1 MFQQI
6 TILGPGLLGAS
17 LAMAVKERGLAAR
30 VVTWSRRPESRA
42 KCLNQSW
49 CDTRV
54 RLPRKGRRW
63 QRPSGTLHARPNHRP
78 TLSAN
83 PPGTRPQS
91 ALVTDVGST
100 KSLICREARS
110 ALEGHSATFLG
121 AHPMAGSEQ
130 AGMEHAQSD
139 LFENAACILTPLDD
153 ASAEAIAKLSA
164 FWDALG
170 MTVSTVS
177 PEKHDEIV
185 AHVSHLPHLL
195 ASTLCGYLATQ
206 DNTWRNLAGGGLR
219 DTTRVAS
226 GDPQLWK
233 QILEQNSDEVL
244 RAIEGFEHQL
254 HQSQN
259 RSAQPRLTRRH
270 RCNSNAAKPTA
281 INCKFQFFSF
291 SFSFSFSSDDR
302 PTPHHAL
309 LPAGSTTPSSCPA
322 QRASPTVP

>member
-49 CDTRV
+49 CDAVFDSPEKAVVGSDLVVICTPV
-54 RLPRKGRRW
+54 QTIVPLLV
-63 QRPSGTLHARPNHRP
+63 QIRP
-78 TLSAN
+78 
-83 PPGTRPQS
+83 
-91 ALVTDVGST
+91 ALDAEALITDVGST
-100 KSLICREARS
+100 KSLICREART

-153 ASAEAIAKLSA
+153 ASAEAISKLSA

-195 ASTLCGYLATQ
+195 ASTLCGYLAAQ
-206 DNTWRNLAGGGLR
+206 DDTWRTLAGGGLR
-219 DTTRVAS
+219 DTTRIAS

-233 QILEQNSDEVL
+233 QILEQNSDEVV
-244 RAIEGFEHQL
+244 RAIEGFEQQL
-254 HQSQN
+254 HH
-259 RSAQPRLTRRH
+259 LKT
-270 RCNSNAAKPTA
+270 
-281 INCKFQFFSF
+281 
-291 SFSFSFSSDDR
+291 
-302 PTPHHAL
+302 AL
-309 LPAGSTTPSSCPA
+309 LNQDSLGVIA
-322 QRASPTVP
+322 QLERGKTYRDQL

>member
-17 LAMAVKERGLAAR
+17 LAMAVKERGLATR

-49 CDTRV
+49 CDAVLDTPEQAV
-54 RLPRKGRRW
+54 VGSDLVVICTPV
-63 QRPSGTLHARPNHRP
+63 QTIVPLLVQIRP
-78 TLSAN
+78 
-83 PPGTRPQS
+83 
-91 ALVTDVGST
+91 ALATDVLITDVGST

-139 LFENAACILTPLDD
+139 LFEKAACMLTPLDQ
-153 ASAEAIAKLSA
+153 ASSAAIVKLSA
-164 FWDALG
+164 FWETLG
-170 MTVSTVS
+170 MTVSIVS

-206 DNTWRNLAGGGLR
+206 DDTWRTLAGGGLR

-244 RAIEGFEHQL
+244 RAIEGFEQQL
-254 HQSQN
+254 HH
-259 RSAQPRLTRRH
+259 LKT
-270 RCNSNAAKPTA
+270 
-281 INCKFQFFSF
+281 
-291 SFSFSFSSDDR
+291 
-302 PTPHHAL
+302 AL
-309 LPAGSTTPSSCPA
+309 LNQNSLGIVA
-322 QRASPTVP
+322 QLERGKTFRDQL

>member
-49 CDTRV
+49 CDAVFDSPEKAVVGSDLVVICTPV
-54 RLPRKGRRW
+54 QTIVPLLV
-63 QRPSGTLHARPNHRP
+63 QIRP
-78 TLSAN
+78 
-83 PPGTRPQS
+83 
-91 ALVTDVGST
+91 ALDAEALITDVGST
-100 KSLICREARS
+100 KSLICREART

-130 AGMEHAQSD
+130 AGMEHAQSG

-195 ASTLCGYLATQ
+195 ASTLCGYLAAQ
-206 DNTWRNLAGGGLR
+206 DDTWRTLAGGGLR
-219 DTTRVAS
+219 DTTRIAS

-233 QILEQNSDEVL
+233 QILEQNSDEVV
-244 RAIEGFEHQL
+244 RAIEGFEQQL
-254 HQSQN
+254 HH
-259 RSAQPRLTRRH
+259 LKT
-270 RCNSNAAKPTA
+270 
-281 INCKFQFFSF
+281 
-291 SFSFSFSSDDR
+291 
-302 PTPHHAL
+302 AL
-309 LPAGSTTPSSCPA
+309 LNQDSLGVIA
-322 QRASPTVP
+322 QLERGKTYRDQL

>member
-42 KCLNQSW
+42 NCLNQSW
-49 CDTRV
+49 CDAVFDSPEKAVVGSDLVVICTPV
-54 RLPRKGRRW
+54 QTIVPLLV
-63 QRPSGTLHARPNHRP
+63 QIRP
-78 TLSAN
+78 
-83 PPGTRPQS
+83 
-91 ALVTDVGST
+91 ALDAEALITDVGST

-110 ALEGHSATFLG
+110 ALKGHSATFLG

-195 ASTLCGYLATQ
+195 ASTLCGYLAAQ
-206 DNTWRNLAGGGLR
+206 DDTWQTLAGGGLR
-219 DTTRVAS
+219 DTTRIAS

-233 QILEQNSDEVL
+233 QILEQNSDEVV
-244 RAIEGFEHQL
+244 RAIEGFEQQL
-254 HQSQN
+254 HH
-259 RSAQPRLTRRH
+259 LKT
-270 RCNSNAAKPTA
+270 
-281 INCKFQFFSF
+281 
-291 SFSFSFSSDDR
+291 
-302 PTPHHAL
+302 AL
-309 LPAGSTTPSSCPA
+309 LNQDSLGVIA
-322 QRASPTVP
+322 QLERGKTYRDQL

>member
-17 LAMAVKERGLAAR
+17 IAMAVKERGLAAR

-42 KCLNQSW
+42 KCLDQSW
-49 CDTRV
+49 CDAVLDSAKEAVVGSDLVVICTPV
-54 RLPRKGRRW
+54 QTIVPL
-63 QRPSGTLHARPNHRP
+63 LVEIRP
-78 TLSAN
+78 TLAAD
-83 PPGTRPQS
+83 

-100 KSLICREARS
+100 KSLICREAHN

-130 AGMEHAQSD
+130 AGMDYAQSD
-139 LFENAACILTPLDD
+139 LFENAACILTPLEK
-153 ASAEAIAKLSA
+153 ASAEAITKLSV

-195 ASTLCGYLATQ
+195 ASTLCGYLSTQ
-206 DNTWRNLAGGGLR
+206 DSTWRTLAGAGLR

-244 RAIEGFEHQL
+244 RAIEGFEQQL
-254 HQSQN
+254 HHLKTSLLNQN
-259 RSAQPRLTRRH
+259 SLGVIAQLECGKTYRDQLQD
-270 RCNSNAAKPTA
+270 A
-281 INCKFQFFSF
+281 
-291 SFSFSFSSDDR
+291 
-302 PTPHHAL
+302 
-309 LPAGSTTPSSCPA
+309 
-322 QRASPTVP
+322 

>member
-49 CDTRV
+49 CDAVLDTPEQAV
-54 RLPRKGRRW
+54 VGSDLVVICTPV
-63 QRPSGTLHARPNHRP
+63 QTIVPLLVQIRP
-78 TLSAN
+78 
-83 PPGTRPQS
+83 
-91 ALVTDVGST
+91 ALATDALITDVGST
-100 KSLICREARS
+100 KSLICREAGS

-139 LFENAACILTPLDD
+139 LFEKAACMLTPLDQ
-153 ASAEAIAKLSA
+153 ASSAAIVKLSA
-164 FWDALG
+164 FWETLG
-170 MTVSTVS
+170 MTVSIVS

-206 DNTWRNLAGGGLR
+206 DDTWRTLAGGGLR

-244 RAIEGFEHQL
+244 RAIEGFEQQL
-254 HQSQN
+254 HH
-259 RSAQPRLTRRH
+259 LKT
-270 RCNSNAAKPTA
+270 
-281 INCKFQFFSF
+281 
-291 SFSFSFSSDDR
+291 
-302 PTPHHAL
+302 AL
-309 LPAGSTTPSSCPA
+309 LNQNSLGIVA
-322 QRASPTVP
+322 QLERGKTFRDQL

>member
-17 LAMAVKERGLAAR
+17 LAMAVKEHGLAAR

-42 KCLNQSW
+42 MCLNQSW
-49 CDTRV
+49 CDAVFDSPEEAVAGSDLVVICTPV
-54 RLPRKGRRW
+54 QTIVPLLV
-63 QRPSGTLHARPNHRP
+63 QIRPALAADTLI
-78 TLSAN
+78 
-83 PPGTRPQS
+83 
-91 ALVTDVGST
+91 TDVGST

-139 LFENAACILTPLDD
+139 LFEKAACILTPLGE
-153 ASAEAIAKLSA
+153 ASSAAIAKLSS
-164 FWDALG
+164 FWETLG
-170 MTVSTVS
+170 MTISIVS

-206 DNTWRNLAGGGLR
+206 DDTWRTLAGRGLR
-219 DTTRVAS
+219 DTTRIAS

-244 RAIEGFEHQL
+244 RAIEGFEQQL
-254 HQSQN
+254 HH
-259 RSAQPRLTRRH
+259 LKT
-270 RCNSNAAKPTA
+270 
-281 INCKFQFFSF
+281 
-291 SFSFSFSSDDR
+291 
-302 PTPHHAL
+302 AL
-309 LPAGSTTPSSCPA
+309 LNQNSLGIITQLERGKTYRD
-322 QRASPTVP
+322 QL